1 MRPVDNEHVST
12 YRIVYS
18 MCVCVRVCRNTGAG
32 VWHDLFNPHALL
44 IKEWACSWVLAVAQ
58 KCELIGGLEALF
70 PNDFPQSVQA
80 FLFTG
85 VWSIVPM
92 TIQWLSLSVQQ
103 IVAFEALFP
112 NDYPQSVQAFLFNG
126 VWSIVPMTIQW
137 LSLSVQQI
145 VSVWSIV
152 PQWLSPISSSIF
164 VQWCLKHCSN
174 DYPMT
179 IPISSA
185 NS

>member
-1 MRPVDNEHVST
+1 
-12 YRIVYS
+12 

-137 LSLSVQQI
+137 LSPSVQQI

-164 VQWCLKHCSN
+164 VHWCLKHCSN

-179 IPISSA
+179 IPIRSA

>member
-1 MRPVDNEHVST
+1 MNM
-12 YRIVYS
+12 YLRIGLYIV
-18 MCVCVRVCRNTGAG
+18 CVCVRVCRTTGAG

-80 FLFTG
+80 FL
-85 VWSIVPM
+85 
-92 TIQWLSLSVQQ
+92 L
-103 IVAFEALFP
+103 
-112 NDYPQSVQAFLFNG
+112 NG

-137 LSLSVQQI
+137 LSPSAQQI

-152 PQWLSPISSSIF
+152 PQWLSPITSSIY
-164 VQWCLKHCSN
+164 VQWCVKHCSMFNFLLN
-174 DYPMT
+174 DYPQWLLLFNGVET
-179 IPISSA
+179 TSENGA
-185 NS
+185 VVTR